1 MIYFYTIKHSITL
14 KNMNANNRNSF
25 GFKDSINCYLTI
37 AGKQWNQMTDFR
49 LNRET
54 NEMSDLSKENSSQEI
69 ADLEKEY
76 PAMMFKCRK
85 VSGLY
90 RIYSTLK

>member
-1 MIYFYTIKHSITL
+1 MT
-14 KNMNANNRNSF
+14 NRNNK
-25 GFKDSINCYLTI
+25 GLKDSINCYLTI
-37 AGKQWNQMTDFR
+37 AGKKWNQMTDFR
-49 LNRET
+49 FNRET

-90 RIYSTLK
+90 RIYAMSK